1 MSQKFSLY
9 NDLTV
14 GQNIR
19 FFWRYLW
26 FKHEKD
32 QRKNPGD
39 PYGARS
45 AICGQ
50 KTSGGLAFRMETT
63 PGFCSVYGPHDVL
76 DYAKDNSS
84 STQLIYHLQSSGH
97 FTLNT
102 VLSSEKEMEKGFKEG
117 TTKLVVVIPED
128 FDSDLYNGQDITIQL
143 ITDGSDPNNAN
154 TLLQYATTML
164 NDFRQEQLQK
174 ESSPFQI
181 QVESRMLYNPQ
192 LASAYTFI
200 PGTIALILLIV
211 CAMLTSLTIA
221 REKEL
226 GTMEILLVS
235 PLPPLLIILG
245 KVTPYAVLAF
255 LDAVL
260 ILLLGYFVFK
270 VPVLGSVV
278 LLLFCCLPYVLVGL
292 SLGTLI
298 STRSTSQQQAMMSSL
313 MGLMMPSLILSGF
326 LFPLSSMPR
335 ILQFI
340 GQLIPTTYFIEIL
353 KGIMLRGVGLQF
365 IYIEVLVLLGMVMI
379 LLAFT

>member
-1 MSQKFSLY
+1 
-9 NDLTV
+9 
-14 GQNIR
+14 
-19 FFWRYLW
+19 
-26 FKHEKD
+26 
-32 QRKNPGD
+32 
-39 PYGARS
+39 
-45 AICGQ
+45 
-50 KTSGGLAFRMETT
+50 
-63 PGFCSVYGPHDVL
+63 
-76 DYAKDNSS
+76 
-84 STQLIYHLQSSGH
+84 
-97 FTLNT
+97 
-102 VLSSEKEMEKGFKEG
+102 
-117 TTKLVVVIPED
+117 
-128 FDSDLYNGQDITIQL
+128 
-143 ITDGSDPNNAN
+143 
-154 TLLQYATTML
+154 ML
-164 NDFRQEQLQK
+164 NDFQREQLQK

-270 VPVLGSVV
+270 VPVLGSVL
-278 LLLFCCLPYVLVGL
+278 LLLFCCLLYVLVGL

-326 LFPLSSMPR
+326 LFPLSSMPK

-340 GQLIPTTYFIEIL
+340 GQIIPATYFIEIL

-365 IYIEVLVLLGMVMI
+365 IYLEVLVLLGMVMV
-379 LLAFT
+379 LLAFTWKNFNVRLQ

>member
-1 MSQKFSLY
+1 MIKVFRAFVQKEWY
-9 NDLTV
+9 HI
-14 GQNIR
+14 IR
-19 FFWRYLW
+19 DKRTLLILFGMPVAQVLLFGYAISTE
-26 FKHEKD
+26 FK
-32 QRKNPGD
+32 
-39 PYGARS
+39 GAQVD
-45 AICGQ
+45 I
-50 KTSGGLAFRMETT
+50 
-63 PGFCSVYGPHDVL
+63 L
-76 DYAKDNSS
+76 DYANDDS
-84 STQLIYHLQSSGH
+84 STQLIHHLQSSGH

-102 VLSSEKEMEKGFKEG
+102 ILASEQEMEKGFKEG

-128 FDSDLYNGQDITIQL
+128 FDNDLYKGQEITIQL

-164 NDFRQEQLQK
+164 DDFRLEKLQR
-174 ESSPFQI
+174 ESALFQI
-181 QVESRMLYNPQ
+181 QVEQRMLYNPQ

-260 ILLLGYFVFK
+260 ILLLGYFIFK
-270 VPVLGSVV
+270 VPVLGSVL
-278 LLLFCCLPYVLVGL
+278 LLLFCCLLYVLVGL

-298 STRSTSQQQAMMSSL
+298 STRSSSQQQAMMSSL

-326 LFPLSSMPR
+326 LFPLSSMPK

-340 GQLIPTTYFIEIL
+340 GQIIPATYFIEIL

-365 IYIEVLVLLGMVMI
+365 IYSEVLVLLGMVMI
-379 LLAFT
+379 LLAFTWKNFNVRLQ